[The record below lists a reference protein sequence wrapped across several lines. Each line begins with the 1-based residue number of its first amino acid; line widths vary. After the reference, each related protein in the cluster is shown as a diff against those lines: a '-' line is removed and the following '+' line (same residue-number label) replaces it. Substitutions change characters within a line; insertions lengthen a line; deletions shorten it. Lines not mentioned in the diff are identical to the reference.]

1 MRNEGMYMK
10 LRTLALPLLL
20 VALAA
25 PASLG
30 CRKIKLTGTPKKKD
44 DGTRT
49 AAQLLEEA
57 TALMQRGKWEE
68 SRKFLRTIEEQ
79 LPGTPEFP
87 EAKLLLGDSFFFQG
101 SSGFPEAL
109 VEYQSF
115 LNYFP
120 RHEKRDLAMY
130 RVALC
135 HYAAIES
142 AERDQAETRQALE
155 SFQLLLREAPGSPY
169 VVDAKAKT
177 TQCWRR
183 LAEHEL
189 MVGVHYVNSFH
200 FAGAERR
207 LKELMETYPDYVD
220 RERAYYFLGEAM
232 RRKFVPTEVFDQFQ
246 KDYFARI
253 GKEENAKLDKK
264 ELEELKAGM
273 EKLAADE
280 VAKYRQEAQSFFQKL
295 VESYPNSP
303 WTARAKDRLLEMGQ
317 AHVKEELD
325 S

>member
-1 MRNEGMYMK
+1 MK
-10 LRTLALPLLL
+10 LQNLALPLLL

-25 PASLG
+25 SGSLG
-30 CRKIKLTGTPKKKD
+30 CRKARTTPKKD

-49 AAQLLEEA
+49 ATQLTTEA
-57 TALMQRGKWEE
+57 TALLMRGKWEDG
-68 SRKFLRTIEEQ
+68 RKLLRIIEEQ

-87 EAKLLLGDSFFFQG
+87 NAKLMLGDSFFFQG
-101 SSGFPEAL
+101 AATYPEAL

-115 LNYFP
+115 LNFFP

-135 HYAAIES
+135 HYAAIEN
-142 AERDQAETRQALE
+142 AERDQAETRKALE
-155 SFQLLLREAPGSPY
+155 SFQFLLKEAPGSPY

-189 MVGVHYVNSFH
+189 MVAIHYVNSFA
-200 FAGAERR
+200 FAPAERR
-207 LKELMETYPDYVD
+207 LKELLETYPDYVD
-220 RERAYYFLGEAM
+220 RERAYYYLGEAM
-232 RRKFVPTEVFDQFQ
+232 RRKLVPTEVFEQFQ
-246 KDYFARI
+246 KDFLARI
-253 GKEENAKLDKK
+253 GKEELTKQDKN
-264 ELEELKAGM
+264 EIVELKAGM
-273 EKLAADE
+273 EKLSIEE
-280 VAKYRQEAQSFFQKL
+280 VAKYRQEARNYFQKL
-295 VESYPNSP
+295 VESYPNSE

-317 AHVKEELD
+317 SHVKEELD